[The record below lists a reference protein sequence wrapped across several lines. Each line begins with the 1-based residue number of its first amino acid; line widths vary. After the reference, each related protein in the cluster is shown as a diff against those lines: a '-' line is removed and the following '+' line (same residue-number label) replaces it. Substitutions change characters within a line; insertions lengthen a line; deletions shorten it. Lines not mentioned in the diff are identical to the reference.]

1 LDKCGCLL
9 FDWGDTL
16 MRDNLNASGPMF
28 TWDHVEVMPHAYQVL
43 TSLRSEWLIA
53 LATNAV
59 DSDEIDIRKALQR
72 VDLDALVDKVYCFR
86 RIGHKKPSSEF
97 FKFILNDLKLNLS
110 QIVMIGDKFEND
122 ILGANQFGIRAI
134 WFNTQSVDSKTSNMY
149 CTIHDLNELPN
160 VLGPT

>member
-1 LDKCGCLL
+1 MDKRGCLL

-16 MRDNLNASGPMF
+16 MRDDPNASGPMF
-28 TWDHVEVMPHAYQVL
+28 TWDHVEVMPYAFQVL

-72 VDLDALVDKVYCFR
+72 VDLDSLIDKVYCFR
-86 RIGHKKPSSEF
+86 QIGYKKPSSEF
-97 FKFILNDLKLNLS
+97 FKFILNDLKLNSS

-134 WFNTQSVDSKTSNMY
+134 WFNAQSNESKTSKMY
-149 CTIHDLNELPN
+149 RTIHDLNELPN
-160 VLGPT
+160 VLGAT

>member
-16 MRDNLNASGPMF
+16 MRDDPNAFGPMF
-28 TWDHVEVMPHAYQVL
+28 TWDHVEVMPHALQVL

-53 LATNAV
+53 LATNAL
-59 DSDEIDIRKALQR
+59 DSDETDIRKALQR
-72 VDLDALVDKVYCFR
+72 VDLDSLFDKVYCFR
-86 RIGHKKPSSEF
+86 QIGHKKPSSEF
-97 FKFILNDLKLNLS
+97 FKFILNDLKLNSS

-134 WFNTQSVDSKTSNMY
+134 WFNAQSVESKTSNMY
-149 CTIHDLNELPN
+149 CTIHDLNELPH
-160 VLGPT
+160 VLGAT